1 MTARDDNAAR
11 PSALG
16 RGLDTLMGDRDAQGG
31 TEKKGIRGT
40 DNDRTREAGGT
51 ERMQET
57 GQAGRS
63 ASANEADF
71 SNDARAKQQDTEY
84 RHPSQPSPQGDNLQ
98 SARPPAS
105 GIAVVSGLIAG
116 GAAGAVAIAAF
127 ALLGVRAVLSMQR
140 RNRLF

>member
-11 PSALG
+11 PTALG
-16 RGLDTLMGDRDAQGG
+16 RGLDTLMGDRDAQGA
-31 TEKKGIRGT
+31 
-40 DNDRTREAGGT
+40 DRADRPSS
-51 ERMQET
+51 T
-57 GQAGRS
+57 GK
-63 ASANEADF
+63 ADHPDCTGAAHPNAEG
-71 SNDARAKQQDTEY
+71 SR
-84 RHPSQPSPQGDNLQ
+84 PSQPPVPRKEDQQG
-98 SARPPAS
+98 ARPPES

>member
-11 PSALG
+11 PTALG
-16 RGLDTLMGDRDAQGG
+16 QGLDTLMGDRDAQGADRADRPSSTG
-31 TEKKGIRGT
+31 KA
-40 DNDRTREAGGT
+40 DHPDRTEAAH
-51 ERMQET
+51 Q
-57 GQAGRS
+57 
-63 ASANEADF
+63 
-71 SNDARAKQQDTEY
+71 DAEGDR
-84 RHPSQPSPQGDNLQ
+84 PSQPPVPCKEDRG
-98 SARPPAS
+98 ARPQAS